1 MYYFIVHFKHF
12 ELILKM
18 VDLEERVVMI
28 ECINTILKDDDNGEL
43 YISRIFE
50 SLLNENCLNNEKYS
64 EYFQFILGYFYELK
78 KKEENQ
84 EFFNSIHKI
93 CASST
98 NLYFSIEHLDSI
110 YESIYQIILLFPN
123 AEEIN
128 LEENELELLSPYFL
142 NFLNKIETIGSLKSL
157 IFGGNHYSIYIH
169 ENPIELKNSIF
180 TLLFKKFEK
189 IDLSALDMCSDE
201 ILDLMIIISEIE
213 YIYFK
218 TLYLN
223 LSYNLVIRNG
233 DEIFKYL
240 NNIPLERLDMIGC
253 NFKNV
258 GLLYLEALNYFGES
272 NEGLSCR
279 SINLSSIEEEFND
292 DNDDEEMPDDIL
304 DETKLSKIRKQII
317 DQNVYDNICLIDIV
331 LPPTNNLL
339 LDSELNMMF
348 KQIVERNLEMY
359 WVASNTY
366 AFSNDFLKV
375 LMTFLL
381 MNESSGHPKLPFLIY
396 KNIFGF
402 FQNKMFI
409 C

>member
-1 MYYFIVHFKHF
+1 
-12 ELILKM
+12 M

-28 ECINTILKDDDNGEL
+28 ECIDTIFKDGDNGGL
-43 YISRIFE
+43 YIFRIFE
-50 SLLNENCLNNEKYS
+50 SLVSENYFNSEKNTQ
-64 EYFQFILGYFYELK
+64 YFQFILDYFYELK
-78 KKEENQ
+78 TREENQ
-84 EFFNSIHKI
+84 EFFTSINRI
-93 CASST
+93 CVSSL
-98 NLYFSIEHLDSI
+98 NLYFLTIEQLECI

-142 NFLNKIETIGSLKSL
+142 NFLNKIEPIRSLKS
-157 IFGGNHYSIYIH
+157 INFGGNTYSIYIH
-169 ENPIELKNSIF
+169 DNPIELKNSIF

-189 IDLSALDMCSDE
+189 IDLSALNMCSDE
-201 ILDLMIIISEIE
+201 ILDLMTIISEIE

-233 DEIFKYL
+233 DKIFKYL
-240 NNIPLERLDMIGC
+240 NKIPLERLDMIGC

-292 DNDDEEMPDDIL
+292 DDEEMPDDSL
-304 DETKLSKIRKQII
+304 DETKLSKIRTQLI
-317 DQNVYDNICLIDIV
+317 DQNVYDNICLIDIL
-331 LPPTNNLL
+331 LPPTHNLL

-348 KQIVERNLEMY
+348 KQIVERNLKMY

-402 FQNKMFI
+402 FKNKMFI

>member
-12 ELILKM
+12 ELIFEMVELK
-18 VDLEERVVMI
+18 ERVVMI
-28 ECINTILKDDDNGEL
+28 ECIDTILKDDDNGEL
-43 YISRIFE
+43 CIFLIFE
-50 SLLNENCLNNEKYS
+50 SLMSENCLNNEKYS
-64 EYFQFILGYFYELK
+64 QYFQFILDYFYELK
-78 KKEENQ
+78 TKEENQ
-84 EFFNSIHKI
+84 KFFNSIHKI

-128 LEENELELLSPYFL
+128 LEENEIELLSPYFL
-142 NFLNKIETIGSLKSL
+142 NFLNKIEPIRSLKSL

-189 IDLSALDMCSDE
+189 IDLSSLNMCCDE

-240 NNIPLERLDMIGC
+240 NKIPLERLDMIGC

-292 DNDDEEMPDDIL
+292 DYEEMPDDSL

-317 DQNVYDNICLIDIV
+317 DQNVYNNKFIIDIQ
-331 LPPTNNLL
+331 LPPINNLL

-359 WVASNTY
+359 WEVSNTY

-375 LMTFLL
+375 FMTFLL
-381 MNESSGHPKLPFLIY
+381 MNENSDHPKLPFLIY

-402 FQNKMFI
+402 FKNKMFI

>member
-12 ELILKM
+12 ELIFEMVELK
-18 VDLEERVVMI
+18 ERVVMI
-28 ECINTILKDDDNGEL
+28 ECIDTILKDDDNGEL
-43 YISRIFE
+43 CIFLIFE
-50 SLLNENCLNNEKYS
+50 SLMSENCLNNEKYS
-64 EYFQFILGYFYELK
+64 QYFQFILDYFYELK
-78 KKEENQ
+78 TKEENQ
-84 EFFNSIHKI
+84 KFFNSIHKI

-128 LEENELELLSPYFL
+128 LEENEIELLSPYFL
-142 NFLNKIETIGSLKSL
+142 NFLNKIEPIRSLKSL
-157 IFGGNHYSIYIH
+157 IFGGNEYSTYIH

-189 IDLSALDMCSDE
+189 IDLSSLNMCCDE

-240 NNIPLERLDMIGC
+240 NKIPLERLDMIGC

-292 DNDDEEMPDDIL
+292 YEELPDEIL

-317 DQNVYDNICLIDIV
+317 DQNVYDNICLIYIV
-331 LPPTNNLL
+331 LPPTHNLL

-359 WVASNTY
+359 WIASNTY

-375 LMTFLL
+375 FMTFLL

-402 FQNKMFI
+402 FKNKMFI